1 MRTALTLLRASVEGL
16 QDKDLLMTDCRGEP
30 LDEVLQRHTEWT
42 VAAQQLAAKLGKA
55 YSAVGDLAYK
65 EAPDEQGP
73 ATRG

>member
-1 MRTALTLLRASVEGL
+1 
-16 QDKDLLMTDCRGEP
+16 MTDCRGEP

-65 EAPDEQGP
+65 EAPDEQEP